1 MKSPSPEVAKE
12 RDALLRDLRWRID
25 DVRDMLMS
33 YGVGG
38 EHLYGIDEWSTPAVN
53 LQLAIDKIDAAL
65 ASTAAK
71 ADAGNLVE
79 RLKLEAQM
87 HAQEARTA
95 NATIAEIY
103 QIVTGKSGEPGNW
116 HGAEPVRKCIEELRA
131 AIAASPKTNG
141 GMGS

>member
-1 MKSPSPEVAKE
+1 MKSPSPEVANE
-12 RDALLRDLRWRID
+12 RDAMDALHAAIMNLPCNPPERSSGELRVAYKLGH
-25 DVRDMLMS
+25 RDARHAAA
-33 YGVGG
+33 
-38 EHLYGIDEWSTPAVN
+38 E
-53 LQLAIDKIDAAL
+53 LAAAL